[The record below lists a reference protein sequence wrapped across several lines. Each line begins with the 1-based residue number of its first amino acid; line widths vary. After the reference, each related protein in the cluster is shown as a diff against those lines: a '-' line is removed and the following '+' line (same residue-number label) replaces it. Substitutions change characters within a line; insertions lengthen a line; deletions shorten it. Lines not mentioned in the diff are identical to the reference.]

1 MYLPEKG
8 EVKNSPYSTEMHI
21 LKVYM
26 PKQVIMKS
34 GFQCRQLYQIES
46 YKEPFHDQWYRR
58 KGRSEP
64 CGHFDLPENFHPN
77 ESCAKYLKEKLGVAG
92 YNVHTALSGTTNSVF
107 MTEFDFLFFGL
118 SFYVGW
124 KSLFTRLRNFQLYL

>member
-64 CGHFDLPENFHPN
+64 YVVISIYQKTFIQTKAVL
-77 ESCAKYLKEKLGVAG
+77 SILKEKLGVAG

-124 KSLFTRLRNFQLYL
+124 KSLFTRLRNF